1 MPKVKF
7 SFLTRLQFAFLAM
20 ISPQRLVTA
29 ITAGFLSAVDSME
42 DEELKKLVQELK
54 DAN

>member
-1 MPKVKF
+1 MKIKF
-7 SFLTRLQFAFLAM
+7 GIYTRLQFALLAI
-20 ISPQRLVTA
+20 ISPQRLVQA

>member
-7 SFLTRLQFAFLAM
+7 SLLTRLQFALLAL
-20 ISPQRLVTA
+20 ISPQHLVTA
-29 ITAGFLSAVDSME
+29 ITAGFLSAVDSLDD
-42 DEELKKLVQELK
+42 DELRIFLKEIN

>member
-1 MPKVKF
+1 MKIKF
-7 SFLTRLQFAFLAM
+7 GIYARFTGALLALF
-20 ISPQRLVTA
+20 SPERLVQA
-29 ITAGFLSAVDSME
+29 VTAGFLSAVDSME

>member
-1 MPKVKF
+1 MPTKF
-7 SFLTRLQFAFLAM
+7 GLFIRLQFALLA
-20 ISPQRLVTA
+20 IVSPQRLVQA